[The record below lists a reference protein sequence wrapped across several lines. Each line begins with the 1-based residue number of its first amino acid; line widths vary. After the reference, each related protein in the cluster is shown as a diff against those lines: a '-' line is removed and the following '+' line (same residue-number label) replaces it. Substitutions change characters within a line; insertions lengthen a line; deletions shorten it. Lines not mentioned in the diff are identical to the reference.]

1 MTGDADRQ
9 PVEGAVTLSDLA
21 AEMDETDAGQ
31 EADGEQVED
40 EAGEADIPDDVEEA
54 KGEDD
59 ADDEPQDEPTVVLK
73 HDGKEVTLPQSRVVE
88 LAQQGFD
95 YTQKTMA
102 VAEERKAVEAEKTK
116 ATEVRTKVEAELTET
131 VNRLQA
137 YTQFMETQ
145 VGQMPDPAMLAYD
158 TSGYILAKEQYE
170 SRRGQLQ
177 QAYSE
182 IQRIQNESARQRQAE
197 IAEKAESV
205 EKVLKDTLPGWNDT
219 TLHALADYAGKA
231 GLDPQ
236 TAERAML
243 TPGFWQVVN
252 KAKAYD
258 ALQAEKAKLTPKSEL
273 PKVQKPSAANHP
285 SRGQAKRAEAEK
297 RYQAKPSLNALAD
310 LIE

>member
-1 MTGDADRQ
+1 MTGDAQGQ

-21 AEMDETDAGQ
+21 AEMDTP
-31 EADGEQVED
+31 EAEDEAEGEQVED
-40 EAGEADIPDDVEEA
+40 EAGEAEELDSEEESES
-54 KGEDD
+54 EDD
-59 ADDEPQDEPTVVLK
+59 AEDEPQDEPTVVLK
-73 HDGKEVTLPQSRVVE
+73 HDGKEVTLPQSKVIE

-102 VAEERKAVEAEKTK
+102 VAEERKVVEAERAKV
-116 ATEVRTKVEAELTET
+116 TEVRTKAEAELSET

-170 SRRGQLQ
+170 SRKGQLQ
-177 QAYSE
+177 QAYAE
-182 IQRIQNESARQRQAE
+182 IQRLQNDSARQRQAE
-197 IAEKAESV
+197 IAEKAEST
-205 EKVLKDTLPGWNDT
+205 EKVLKDTLPGWNDN
-219 TLHALADYAGKA
+219 TLHELADYAGKA
-231 GLDPQ
+231 GLDPR
-236 TAERAML
+236 TAEQAML

-258 ALQAEKAKLTPKSEL
+258 ALQEQKAKLKPKSEL

-297 RYQAKPSLNALAD
+297 RYSAKPSLNTLAD